1 MSSIDHTNHPAD
13 YIDHAQA
20 MLRFLS
26 ATLGDISSHGSLQ
39 DRELEGLCYILSHID
54 DNLKAALTKL

>member
-1 MSSIDHTNHPAD
+1 MSSIDPTNHPAD
-13 YIDHAQA
+13 HIDHAQA

-26 ATLGDISSHGSLQ
+26 ATLGDTRAHGSLQ

>member
-1 MSSIDHTNHPAD
+1 MANDHTKHPAD
-13 YIDHAQA
+13 HIDHAQA
-20 MLRFLS
+20 MIRFLS
-26 ATLGDISSHGSLQ
+26 SVMGAASPQGNLQ

>member
-1 MSSIDHTNHPAD
+1 MDFDRDNHAAD

-26 ATLGDISSHGSLQ
+26 ATIGDASPNGNLQ
-39 DRELEGLCYILSHID
+39 EREMEGLCYILSYID
-54 DNLKAALTKL
+54 DHLKTALTKL